1 MIHKDILVG
10 DILVLKSHLADF
22 GFTNCL
28 GNLGYLGSPMDHPYW
43 GEEELPADLV
53 PLACSGVA
61 GQCYVS
67 TVPQMQQ
74 NAGGSVTFIEWLR
87 VLGVYV
93 NRC

>member
-1 MIHKDILVG
+1 
-10 DILVLKSHLADF
+10 
-22 GFTNCL
+22 
-28 GNLGYLGSPMDHPYW
+28 MDPPYW